1 MLIVGALVADY
12 TSRVS
17 AVMMHSRRLC
27 GFDQLMACLYPT
39 KAYVAGGIMLFMAV
53 DAFLLACTYLTT
65 AAELLAP
72 AFDETISVNDFQTIR
87 TKPPSYYIAL
97 LSVSIS
103 MLPFLFTE
111 SFYLSHP
118 CAAVVSNVIVV
129 LVVGLFIF
137 KSVGD
142 YGDDP
147 PVMKTRA
154 SLVKCKRF
162 SEQAKSLFIF
172 TRVSTSTCKTTSNGG
187 TELTTLPV
195 LSWSW

>member
-1 MLIVGALVADY
+1 LLIVGALVADY

-27 GFDQLMACLYPT
+27 GSYQLMAYLYPT

-53 DAFLLACTYLTT
+53 DAFLLACMYLTT

-111 SFYLSHP
+111 SF
-118 CAAVVSNVIVV
+118 
-129 LVVGLFIF
+129 LFEP
-137 KSVGD
+137 SMCSRCV
-142 YGDDP
+142 
-147 PVMKTRA
+147 
-154 SLVKCKRF
+154 
-162 SEQAKSLFIF
+162 
-172 TRVSTSTCKTTSNGG
+172 
-187 TELTTLPV
+187 
-195 LSWSW
+195 

>member
-1 MLIVGALVADY
+1 M
-12 TSRVS
+12 TNSW
-17 AVMMHSRRLC
+17 H
-27 GFDQLMACLYPT
+27 
-39 KAYVAGGIMLFMAV
+39 
-53 DAFLLACTYLTT
+53 ACTRPKLTLQAGSCSLWRLTPFCLPAYLTT

-87 TKPPSYYIAL
+87 TKPPSYYVAL

-103 MLPFLFTE
+103 TLPFLFTE

-147 PVMKTRA
+147 PVMKTMA

-162 SEQAKSLFIF
+162 SEQAKSLFLYL
-172 TRVSTSTCKTTSNGG
+172 RESRQVPAKQPRMVGQN
-187 TELTTLPV
+187 
-195 LSWSW
+195 